1 MRLGNEHVALWQ
13 VTMEGY
19 LEVRTSKML
28 QINKKFWFVL
38 TSDRLN
44 YYTNKWV
51 GFFLKQR
58 KE

>member
-1 MRLGNEHVALWQ
+1 
-13 VTMEGY
+13 MEGY
-19 LEVRTSKML
+19 LEVRTNKML

-51 GFFLKQR
+51 GGFR
-58 KE
+58 NIGRND